1 MPAVLEVKELWLQNK
16 RIQDILIMSGNEAS
30 SAYWQSLRSPER
42 AKYLHKLQCLYGI
55 TTQSEVETAAALDP
69 YGFSD
74 SDWHDDLLMWPP
86 VEFGHI
92 FCYLV
97 DTPGEF
103 TREKLLSY
111 KSLEAYNYYARF
123 VHFN

>member
-1 MPAVLEVKELWLQNK
+1 
-16 RIQDILIMSGNEAS
+16 MSTCECS

-42 AKYLHKLQCLYGI
+42 ANYNRKLQCLYSSGKL
-55 TTQSEVETAAALDP
+55 SDVETAASLDP
-69 YGFSD
+69 YNFSD
-74 SDWHDDLLMWPP
+74 SDWCDDLSLWPP
-86 VEFGHI
+86 IEFGHI

-111 KSLEAYNYYARF
+111 KSLEAYNYYARHVYLTNPLF
-123 VHFN
+123 MLY